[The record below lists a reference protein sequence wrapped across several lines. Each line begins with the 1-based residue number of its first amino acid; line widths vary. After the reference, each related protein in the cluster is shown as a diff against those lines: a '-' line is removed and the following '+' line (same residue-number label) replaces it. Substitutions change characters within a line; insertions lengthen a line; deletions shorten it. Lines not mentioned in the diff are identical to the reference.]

1 MRQSLGGHTG
11 EIAVGKVEWY
21 RRSTWTPDDQADF
34 QARLKRS
41 RGSFH
46 KAQYL
51 RLQAL
56 ALQEVGTDAI
66 LSAAL
71 SLLDQLVRDYPD
83 PSQLA
88 SAHQQRAECLAD
100 LGRYEEAL
108 ASYRAAFDAQRHA
121 PNWKTEAYLGFG
133 ELVLGLKRK
142 DLYQEAVAVLEQFG
156 GGEVFPASQYRHATI
171 RALTCDASGDRASAC
186 LHARQALAAAAK
198 VESPFRYHR
207 QLGLVR
213 FVDPE
218 VMDRLRALCSA

>member
-21 RRSTWTPDDQADF
+21 RRSSWTPDDQADF

-56 ALQEVGTDAI
+56 ALQEVGTEP
-66 LSAAL
+66 LLTAAL
-71 SLLDQLVRDYPD
+71 SLLDQLLRDHVD
-83 PSQLA
+83 ASQLA

-108 ASYRAAFDAQRHA
+108 ISYRAAFEAQRNA
-121 PNWKTEAYLGFG
+121 PNWRTEAYLGFG
-133 ELVLGLKRK
+133 ELVLGLKLR
-142 DLYQEAVAVLEQFG
+142 DMYREAVTVLEEFG

-171 RALTCDASGDRASAC
+171 RALTCDATGDLAG
-186 LHARQALAAAAK
+186 ARLYAGRALAAAAK
-198 VESPFRYHR
+198 AESPFRYHR

-218 VMDRLRALCSA
+218 VMDRLRALCAA